1 MDFTAIENRFQPDAQ
16 QKCAVGERG
25 MVASAYPE
33 ATAAGVALLQ
43 AGGNAVDAACGVA
56 LALGVCEPQASGIG
70 GQSVAILHF
79 NGRSFGVDGSSRA
92 PSLAHLSRYRDGE
105 NLVGHRAVAVP
116 STVATLGYLN
126 EHYGRLP
133 WAQIVQ
139 PAIDLAQNGYR
150 LRPLQR
156 SLLAASQA
164 ELLAMPDGSAAH
176 YFLQNGRDV
185 YEADDLFRQPELAQT
200 LQTLADHGPRVFY
213 QGRIAQQ
220 MDDDMR
226 ANDGFLRADDL
237 ALIPWPVERKVVW
250 RRYKETAVCALPP
263 PTTGRSLLLAL
274 TLLDQLPANALTET
288 PASYHMLATL
298 LLNVLL
304 STLANPIAPHHYQE
318 KRDPILTAAFAQEQL
333 ARLRQNMA
341 FANSPEGNGETTHL
355 SVMDGEGNAV
365 GITQSV
371 DAVYGAKVAARG
383 LGFVYNNYMMAL
395 NTVDPAHPFYL
406 RPNATPYTNKT
417 PAMLFR
423 DGKLWLLLGSPGSDR
438 IFAALSQLLTNVFVN
453 GMSLGQAIDW
463 PRLHA
468 ARDGVVHLEG
478 RFDPNIEAYLA
489 QHGFQTMRHADHDF
503 FFGGIHAIMRCHD
516 RNEFHGVADTR
527 RDGTAVGVF

>member
-1 MDFTAIENRFQPDAQ
+1 MDFTAIENRFQPDGQ

-70 GQSVAILHF
+70 GQSVAILHL

-105 NLVGHRAVAVP
+105 THTGHRAVAVP

-139 PAIDLAQNGYR
+139 PAIDLAQGGYR
-150 LRPLQR
+150 LRPLQH

-176 YFLQNGRDV
+176 YFLKNGRDV
-185 YEADDLFRQPELAQT
+185 YNENELFRQPELAQT
-200 LQTLADHGPRVFY
+200 LQTLADHGPHAFY

-220 MDDDMR
+220 IDDDMR

-237 ALIPWPVERKVVW
+237 ALIPWPVEREVMW
-250 RRYKETAVCALPP
+250 RRYRETAVCALPP
-263 PTTGRSLLLAL
+263 PTTGRTLLLTL
-274 TLLDQLPANALTET
+274 TLLDQLPPSAWDESPANYRRLAELLHK
-288 PASYHMLATL
+288 SLLATHQH
-298 LLNVLL
+298 
-304 STLANPIAPHHYQE
+304 PIAPHHYHE
-318 KRDPILTAAFAQEQL
+318 SRDPLLTAAFAQQQL
-333 ARLRQNMA
+333 ANLHQRVP
-341 FANSPEGNGETTHL
+341 FANWPESSGETTHL
-355 SVMDGEGNAV
+355 SVMDGDGNAV

-395 NTVDPAHPFYL
+395 DTADPGNPFYL
-406 RPNATPYTNKT
+406 RPNATPFTNKT

-423 DGKLWLLLGSPGSDR
+423 DGKLWLLLGSPGSER
-438 IFAALSQLLTNVFVN
+438 IFAALSQLLTNLFDK
-453 GMSLGQAIDW
+453 GMPLGQAIDW

-468 ARDGVVHLEG
+468 AKDGVIHLEG
-478 RFDPNIEAYLA
+478 RLAPAIESHLV
-489 QHGFQTMRHADHDF
+489 QHGYQTMRHADHDF
-503 FFGGIHAIMRCHD
+503 YFGGIHAIMRCHD

-527 RDGTAVGVF
+527 RDGTAVGV

>member
-139 PAIDLAQNGYR
+139 PAIDLAQSGYR

-164 ELLAMPDGSAAH
+164 ELLAMPDGSA
-176 YFLQNGRDV
+176 
-185 YEADDLFRQPELAQT
+185 
-200 LQTLADHGPRVFY
+200 
-213 QGRIAQQ
+213 
-220 MDDDMR
+220 
-226 ANDGFLRADDL
+226 
-237 ALIPWPVERKVVW
+237 
-250 RRYKETAVCALPP
+250 
-263 PTTGRSLLLAL
+263 
-274 TLLDQLPANALTET
+274 
-288 PASYHMLATL
+288 
-298 LLNVLL
+298 
-304 STLANPIAPHHYQE
+304 
-318 KRDPILTAAFAQEQL
+318 
-333 ARLRQNMA
+333 
-341 FANSPEGNGETTHL
+341 
-355 SVMDGEGNAV
+355 
-365 GITQSV
+365 
-371 DAVYGAKVAARG
+371 
-383 LGFVYNNYMMAL
+383 
-395 NTVDPAHPFYL
+395 
-406 RPNATPYTNKT
+406 
-417 PAMLFR
+417 
-423 DGKLWLLLGSPGSDR
+423 
-438 IFAALSQLLTNVFVN
+438 
-453 GMSLGQAIDW
+453 
-463 PRLHA
+463 
-468 ARDGVVHLEG
+468 
-478 RFDPNIEAYLA
+478 
-489 QHGFQTMRHADHDF
+489 
-503 FFGGIHAIMRCHD
+503 
-516 RNEFHGVADTR
+516 
-527 RDGTAVGVF
+527 

>member
-1 MDFTAIENRFQPDAQ
+1 MAFTAIENRFQPDAQ

-33 ATAAGVALLQ
+33 ATAVGVALLE

-70 GQSVAILHF
+70 GQSVAIVHL

-105 NLVGHRAVAVP
+105 THTGHRAVAVP

-133 WAQIVQ
+133 WPQIVQ
-139 PAIDLAQNGYR
+139 PAIELAQTGYR
-150 LRPLQR
+150 LRALQR
-156 SLLAASQA
+156 DLLASTRD

-176 YFLQNGRDV
+176 YFLQNGRDL
-185 YEADDLFRQPELAQT
+185 YGEDEMFRQPELAQT
-200 LQTLADHGPRVFY
+200 LQTLADEGPRAFY
-213 QGRIAQQ
+213 RGRIARLI
-220 MDDDMR
+220 DDDMR

-237 ALIPWPVERKVVW
+237 ALIPWPVEREVMW

-263 PTTGRSLLLAL
+263 PTTGRTLLLTL
-274 TLLDQLPANALTET
+274 TLLDQLPPGAFDES
-288 PASYHMLATL
+288 PASYRRLAELLHKSLLATHQH
-298 LLNVLL
+298 
-304 STLANPIAPHHYQE
+304 PIAPHHYHE
-318 KRDPILTAAFAQEQL
+318 NRDPILTADFARQQL
-333 ARLRQNMA
+333 ANLHQRVPFDHA
-341 FANSPEGNGETTHL
+341 PEGNGETTHL

-383 LGFVYNNYMMAL
+383 LGFVYNNYIMAL
-395 NTVDPAHPFYL
+395 DTADPGNPFYL
-406 RPNATPYTNKT
+406 RPNATPFTNKT

-438 IFAALSQLLTNVFVN
+438 IFAALSQLLTNVFDK

-478 RFDPNIEAYLA
+478 RLDPAIEAHLA
-489 QHGFQTMRHADHDF
+489 QHGYQTMRHANHDF
-503 FFGGIHAIMRCHD
+503 YFGGIHAIMRCHD
-516 RNEFHGVADTR
+516 KNEFHGVADTR
-527 RDGTAVGVF
+527 RDGTAVGF